1 MRRVLLALSFALALG
16 GCTAAA
22 SPTAISDDPDR
33 GCPKLTPIEAI
44 RKAIED
50 RAGGAPSETPQL
62 DVSDFGPFC
71 ERSPQAVLCAG
82 NVTNRRLTAQD
93 VMRIDLQLRADF
105 EYRGDYTTYGSWD
118 RWRNN
123 VTCGDCEDYALTLA
137 ERLAAAGQDGR
148 AMSLMIWMP
157 SPEGAH
163 ATLLVETAD
172 RGLLEVGVGPS
183 EVALPY
189 RAEIG
194 WRFAIMPMDG
204 ARTLILHPQVSWDP
218 ETATL
223 TLNQAADPVKS
234 GQAPDTP
241 ERPNTAD

>member
-1 MRRVLLALSFALALG
+1 MRRVLLAFSLALALG
-16 GCTAAA
+16 GCTVAAQTTPA
-22 SPTAISDDPDR
+22 EEPRA
-33 GCPKLTPIEAI
+33 GCPDLNPIQRVRAAIEA
-44 RKAIED
+44 R
-50 RAGGAPSETPQL
+50 GGGPRSETPQITL
-62 DVSDFGPFC
+62 AELGPFC
-71 ERSPQAVLCAG
+71 ERTPAAVLCAG
-82 NVTNRRLTAQD
+82 NATNRKLTAQD

-105 EYRGDYTTYGSWD
+105 AYMGDYTLRGRWD
-118 RWRNN
+118 DWRND

-194 WRFAIMPMDG
+194 WRFAVMPMDG
-204 ARTLILHPQVSWDP
+204 ARTLILHPEVSWDP
-218 ETATL
+218 ETALL
-223 TLNQAADPVKS
+223 TLNRTAAPAEPKTGQS
-234 GQAPDTP
+234 G
-241 ERPNTAD
+241 